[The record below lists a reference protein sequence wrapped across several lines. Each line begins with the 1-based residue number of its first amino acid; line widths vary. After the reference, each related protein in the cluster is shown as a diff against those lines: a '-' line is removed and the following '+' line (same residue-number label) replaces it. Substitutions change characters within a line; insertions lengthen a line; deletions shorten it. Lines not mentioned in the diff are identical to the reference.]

1 MPTSPIWRGF
11 MANADYVWIT
21 GDAFTDM
28 RLLIEGAIV
37 LYEEDAGDIMR
48 LLRGEKNREVRYAVN
63 RSFAGERSPCIS
75 RSTGCF

>member
-1 MPTSPIWRGF
+1 MPTSPIWEGF
-11 MANADYVWIT
+11 IVNADYVWIT

-48 LLRGEKNREVRYAVN
+48 LL
-63 RSFAGERSPCIS
+63 
-75 RSTGCF
+75 

>member
-11 MANADYVWIT
+11 MVNADYVWIT

-37 LYEEDAGDIMR
+37 LYEEDPIYPFSMYFLSAAN
-48 LLRGEKNREVRYAVN
+48 LRVLTT
-63 RSFAGERSPCIS
+63 SL
-75 RSTGCF
+75 